1 MARYP
6 LGQPVRVFT
15 TVTDTNGNPV
25 TAGSL
30 TLTVVL
36 RNDDG
41 TTTTAGTYSS
51 PVEDSTGNYHQDVPS
66 ADLATPGDYLYFW
79 TATGTGAGVSDPEE
93 FEVFDPL
100 APPVT
105 TTLATPDDVAARL
118 GRSLTTAETS
128 RVGALLD
135 DASAQIRRYCRR
147 DFLLHTDET
156 QTLHGHDSLIWLPQY
171 PVQNVSAV
179 VAVSGWP
186 GIPNFPIPWFSFDGL
201 RTVRIAP
208 GTGIINLP
216 EIWWASD
223 YFPQTF
229 QVTYSYGY
237 TQVPYEVVM
246 VAANAAL
253 GVLTAPTAAA
263 GVISETIGP
272 YAYRLENAGGGVAV
286 ALTQAD
292 LAILK
297 DFRNTANTVMT
308 QLR

>member
-1 MARYP
+1 MSSYP
-6 LGQPVRVFT
+6 LGQPVRIST
-15 TVTDTNGNPV
+15 TVTNTSGNLV
-25 TAGSL
+25 TPTTL
-30 TLTVVL
+30 TLTVAL

-41 TTTTAGTYSS
+41 TTTVTGTYAS
-51 PVEDSTGNYHQDVPS
+51 PVQDSVGNYHQDVPPT
-66 ADLATPGDYLYFW
+66 DLTTPGDYLYTW
-79 TATGTGAGVSDPEE
+79 ASTGTGEGVSDPGE
-93 FEVFDPL
+93 FEVFDPF

-118 GRSLTTAETS
+118 GRSLTTAETA

-147 DFLLHTDET
+147 DFLLHNDVT

-171 PVQNVSAV
+171 PVQSVSTV

-186 GIPNFPIPWFSFDGL
+186 GIPNFPIPWFSFDGI

-216 EIWWASD
+216 ELWWTSE

-237 TQVPYEVVM
+237 SQVPYEVVM

-263 GVISETIGP
+263 GVIGETIGP
-272 YAYRLENAGGGVAV
+272 YSYRLESGGGGVAV

-297 DFRNTANTVMT
+297 DFRNTANTI
-308 QLR
+308 QAELR